1 MRSGEEDTTWE
12 AVGLSWGNFR
22 SRQDVRELRVRYDKL
37 VGQDIAHLKQR
48 VEVLESAERRR
59 IAATRKILIKAY
71 NASREAVSKADDP
84 PNGSSLSLHLPNLPE
99 KCSPAEE
106 EAGSMVYPRRQ
117 VPELPYPA
125 ARALEKASLELA
137 GIVAIPQENG
147 EEFASR
153 CRKLVKDLANIRR
166 IVAATKAVGGSARQE
181 A

>member
-1 MRSGEEDTTWE
+1 M
-12 AVGLSWGNFR
+12 SWANYR
-22 SRQDVRELRVRYDKL
+22 ARQDVREIRVRLDRVVTGDL
-37 VGQDIAHLKQR
+37 AHLKQR
-48 VEVLESAERRR
+48 VEVLENAERRR
-59 IAATRKILIKAY
+59 IAATRKILIRAY

-84 PNGSSLSLHLPNLPE
+84 PNRSSLSLHLPNLPE
-99 KCSPAEE
+99 KCSPPAKEDE
-106 EAGSMVYPRRQ
+106 QMTYPRQQ

-137 GIVAIPQENG
+137 GIVAIPQEKG